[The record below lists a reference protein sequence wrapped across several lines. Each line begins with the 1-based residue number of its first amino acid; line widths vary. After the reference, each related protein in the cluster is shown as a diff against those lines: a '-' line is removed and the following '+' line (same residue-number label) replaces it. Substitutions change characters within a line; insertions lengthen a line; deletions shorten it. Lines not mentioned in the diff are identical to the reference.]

1 MNIIKTLDQLPEKRP
16 VVLAFG
22 FFDGVHRGHQAV
34 LQACL
39 RLAREKK
46 AMPAAVTFYPH
57 PLTVLLPS
65 ASIQLLLSESEKE
78 ELFKQMGFETT
89 VVISPTEEFLGPV
102 SYTHLTL
109 PTT

>member
-22 FFDGVHRGHQAV
+22 FDGVHRGHQAV

-46 AMPAAVTFYPH
+46 AMPAAVTF
-57 PLTVLLPS
+57 T
-65 ASIQLLLSESEKE
+65 
-78 ELFKQMGFETT
+78 
-89 VVISPTEEFLGPV
+89 PT
-102 SYTHLTL
+102 H
-109 PTT
+109 

>member
-39 RLAREKK
+39 QLAREKK
-46 AMPAAVTFYPH
+46 QMTCGCHFLPPPIDCIITFCVY
-57 PLTVLLPS
+57 T
-65 ASIQLLLSESEKE
+65 ASSVRKRERGI
-78 ELFKQMGFETT
+78 
-89 VVISPTEEFLGPV
+89 V
-102 SYTHLTL
+102 
-109 PTT
+109 

>member
-22 FFDGVHRGHQAV
+22 FDGVHRGHQAV

-46 AMPAAVTFYPH
+46 RC
-57 PLTVLLPS
+57 LRLSLLPPPIDCIITFCVYT
-65 ASIQLLLSESEKE
+65 ASSIRKRER
-78 ELFKQMGFETT
+78 GI
-89 VVISPTEEFLGPV
+89 V
-102 SYTHLTL
+102 
-109 PTT
+109 

>member
-39 RLAREKK
+39 QLAREKSD
-46 AMPAAVTFYPH
+46 ACGCHFLPPPIDCIITFCFY
-57 PLTVLLPS
+57 T
-65 ASIQLLLSESEKE
+65 ASSIRKRER
-78 ELFKQMGFETT
+78 GI
-89 VVISPTEEFLGPV
+89 V
-102 SYTHLTL
+102 
-109 PTT
+109 